1 MVAVGPKTWN
11 ANVTAVEGDV
21 VTAEF
26 GAKWRNYHD
35 GGGLWLPID
44 PSFTELPGGGFEHLT
59 SPWSVSCPRYAT
71 GRISVYND
79 QDYNPHTGSTFTLT
93 TTPALELDHPDA
105 SPVDG
110 IIDPERPWRI
120 VYPNALGENCD
131 LAAGLWQGRY
141 TRAEH
146 LVIIRGLP
154 TGDTDAVITERI
166 YTPLRIPEWTGAA
179 TDVGPTGAALLA
191 AGDPDLGIR
200 MRPAVAW
207 YYDQSGQM
215 ITCPVSVVV
224 ERRLNAGYVLL
235 TKTIPR
241 WFIADALAAGAYVI
255 ADETTTTYY
264 PDADA
269 ETNSCDGTVTRTGT
283 NVTYSTL
290 TNSATGSSSND
301 TSTTLTCCDL
311 QSGNTPSR
319 YNSMTRGILGFSVS
333 LSGATVSSAAVGVTG
348 TVKSNTFPGM
358 TPGVTLVSCSPASNT
373 GLTANDF
380 GTFVKALKS
389 DTVFNYTASPV
400 WSGSA
405 VNEFPLNA
413 AAIAALNLTGVNFFG
428 LMDAGDYSSS
438 PPGTWSTIKQF
449 TLSAASA
456 ETTGTGP
463 DPYLSITYT
472 AGGGGGGTT
481 TDGRRFPRGTGR
493 GIMRGAA

>member
-11 ANVTAVEGDV
+11 ANVTAVNGDV
-21 VTAEF
+21 ITAEY
-26 GAKWRNYHD
+26 GGKWRNYHD

-241 WFIADALAAGAYVI
+241 WFIAEALAAGAYVI

-264 PDADA
+264 PDADTETTSVDGYVGRTA
-269 ETNSCDGTVTRTGT
+269 SSETYSAIRGGAGVYAADAASPVYLHYLRTNASTNSRYIDMSRGVLLFDTSSVLSGYTVTA
-283 NVTYSTL
+283 VTLEVYTTAVIAL
-290 TNSATGSSSND
+290 GSAWTSRIV
-301 TSTTLTCCDL
+301 TST
-311 QSGNTPSR
+311 
-319 YNSMTRGILGFSVS
+319 
-333 LSGATVSSAAVGVTG
+333 
-348 TVKSNTFPGM
+348 
-358 TPGVTLVSCSPASNT
+358 PASNT
-373 GLTANDF
+373 SLTSSDYQQVSTTIKDLGGLASGSISANAYCLWNLATDSVTKGGITKLGGRSAGDIAASPEFTTKGLTNGHQFQTAEGANPP
-380 GTFVKALKS
+380 KL
-389 DTVFNYTASPV
+389 TV
-400 WSGSA
+400 
-405 VNEFPLNA
+405 
-413 AAIAALNLTGVNFFG
+413 
-428 LMDAGDYSSS
+428 
-438 PPGTWSTIKQF
+438 
-449 TLSAASA
+449 
-456 ETTGTGP
+456 
-463 DPYLSITYT
+463 TYT
-472 AGGGGGGTT
+472 GGGGGGGGGTS
-481 TDGRRFPRGTGR
+481 DGRMMPRGVGR
-493 GIMRGAA
+493 GIMRGCA